1 MINLDDYTDEN
12 KKLHNEN
19 WPSITDNRYRI
30 LIIGGS
36 RSGKTNELLNLINNK
51 PDINKI
57 SLHAKDPYEAK
68 NQLLIYTRQK
78 VGLEHFNDPKAFIQ
92 YSNDTHDV
100 YKNINKYNTD
110 KDRKMLIVFDN
121 MITDMINN
129 NKLNSIVTNLLLEV
143 EN

>member
-19 WPSITDNRYRI
+19 QPSITDNRYRI

-51 PDINKI
+51 PDIDKI
-57 SLHAKDPYEAK
+57 YLHAKDPYKAK

-92 YSNDTHDV
+92 YSNDAYDV